1 MGWRSTDAEMA
12 EGGFEA
18 GGFKEVR
25 GGDKGEW
32 LGEGRVDEEMGRG
45 GLRWAKKWRCLVF
58 GFDAQVGV
66 LVLLSCAQ
74 P

>member
-45 GLRWAKKWRCLVF
+45 GLRWA
-58 GFDAQVGV
+58 AVGKEMAMLGIRV
-66 LVLLSCAQ
+66 
-74 P
+74 